1 MGKQPDISIHSLNE
15 PKTSMKHFFLF
26 PFITLVLG
34 TALQAQTPSIA
45 ERLGYAPDS
54 RLLILHADDLGV
66 SHSQNTGSIQ
76 ALEKGPVN
84 SASIMV
90 PCPWFAEIAAY
101 VREHPEM
108 DFGLHL
114 TLNNEWPFYKW
125 GPVLPYSE
133 VPGLVTPRGFLTANW
148 NTLKERASGEE
159 VERELRAQIERALD
173 LGISV
178 THLDSHMFSVFVK
191 PEYLA
196 AYKKLGKEF
205 GLPVLLSPNLIRMQ
219 GMDPDELLE
228 AGDLVA
234 DHVYMAYGNRNE
246 GGLPQFYR
254 ETLRGLKPGLNVL
267 LLHPAVDNAEMRAV
281 TADQNDFGAAWR
293 QADLDFFTSGECE
306 KILEEEGI
314 ILITWREIGGKL
326 GIFRKPIP
334 VKE

>member
-1 MGKQPDISIHSLNE
+1 MICLPLALMFSLAIPFALGAQGASIQQ
-15 PKTSMKHFFLF
+15 K
-26 PFITLVLG
+26 
-34 TALQAQTPSIA
+34 
-45 ERLGYAPDS
+45 LGYPEDAK
-54 RLLILHADDLGV
+54 LLILHADDLGV
-66 SHSQNTGSIQ
+66 SHAQNTGSIR

-101 VREHPEM
+101 AREHPEM

-114 TLNNEWPFYKW
+114 TLNNEWIYYKW

-148 NTLKERASGEE
+148 DTLKERASGEE

-173 LGISV
+173 LGIRV

-205 GLPVLLSPNLIRMQ
+205 GLPVLLSPNLISMQ

-228 AGDLVA
+228 EDDLVA
-234 DHVYMAYGNRNE
+234 DHVYMAFGNQNE

-267 LLHPAVDNAEMRAV
+267 LIHPAVDNEEMQAV
-281 TADQNDFGAAWR
+281 AAGRIDFGAAWR
-293 QADLDFFTSGECE
+293 QEDLDFFTSGECE
-306 KILEEEGI
+306 QILEEEQI
-314 ILITWREIGGKL
+314 ILVTWREIGEKL
-326 GIFRKPIP
+326 AITK
-334 VKE
+334 K

>member
-1 MGKQPDISIHSLNE
+1 MIRLLLSLCFTLSI
-15 PKTSMKHFFLF
+15 
-26 PFITLVLG
+26 PFALG
-34 TALQAQTPSIA
+34 AQAASIQ
-45 ERLGYAPDS
+45 ERLGYPEDAK
-54 RLLILHADDLGV
+54 LLILHADDLGV
-66 SHSQNTGSIQ
+66 SHAQNTGSIR

-101 VREHPEM
+101 AREHPEM

-148 NTLKERASGEE
+148 NSLKERASGDE

-173 LGISV
+173 LGIRV

-196 AYKKLGKEF
+196 AYRKLGKEF
-205 GLPVLLSPNLIRMQ
+205 GLPVLLSPNLINMQ
-219 GMDPDELLE
+219 GLDPDELLE
-228 AGDLVA
+228 EGDLVA
-234 DHVYMAYGNRNE
+234 DHVYMAYGNKNE

-254 ETLRGLKPGLNVL
+254 ETLRGLEPGLNVL
-267 LLHPAVDNAEMRAV
+267 LLHPAVDNDEMRAV
-281 TADQNDFGAAWR
+281 TANQNDFGAAWR
-293 QADLDFFTSGECE
+293 QADLDFFTGGECE
-306 KILEEEGI
+306 QILEEEQI
-314 ILITWREIGGKL
+314 ILVSWREIGEKL
-326 GIFRKPIP
+326 SITNK
-334 VKE
+334 